1 MSEQHA
7 PTQLELLETPDGWRL
22 DRETRELG
30 RKGVAEARRA
40 LQLAASDHRTDSDPA
55 RAA

>member
-40 LQLAASDHRTDSDPA
+40 LQLAASGHRTDSDPA

>member
-1 MSEQHA
+1 MKDQHA
-7 PTQLELLETPDGWRL
+7 PTQLELLERPYGWRL
-22 DRETRELG
+22 DRETREVG

-40 LQLAASDHRTDSDPA
+40 LQLAASGRPSDADGA

>member
-1 MSEQHA
+1 MSEHETT
-7 PTQLELLETPDGWRL
+7 TQLALLETPGEWRL

-40 LQLAASDHRTDSDPA
+40 LQLAASGRRADSE

>member
-1 MSEQHA
+1 MSDQHA
-7 PTQLELLETPDGWRL
+7 PTQLELLDTPNGWRL

-40 LQLAASDHRTDSDPA
+40 LQLAASGRRSDSDPA